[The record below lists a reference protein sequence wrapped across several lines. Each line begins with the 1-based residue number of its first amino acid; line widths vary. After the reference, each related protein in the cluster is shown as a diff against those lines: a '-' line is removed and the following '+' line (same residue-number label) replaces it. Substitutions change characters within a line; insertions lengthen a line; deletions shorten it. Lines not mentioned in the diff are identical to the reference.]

1 MKTYLIAI
9 QPLEALHIK
18 GYLKMIP
25 TTEHR
30 FTFKVVKDRVEASV
44 FNSQQVEDL
53 VPALSEDSPM
63 FKIYAE
69 DLVEVQL
76 A

>member
-9 QPLEALHIK
+9 QPLKALHIK

-25 TTEHR
+25 TTEDR
-30 FTFKVVKDRVEASV
+30 FTFKVVTKRVEASV
-44 FNSQQVEDL
+44 FSAKQVEEL
-53 VPALSEDSPM
+53 VPSLSEDSPKY
-63 FKIYAE
+63 KIYAE
-69 DLVEVQL
+69 NLIEVQ